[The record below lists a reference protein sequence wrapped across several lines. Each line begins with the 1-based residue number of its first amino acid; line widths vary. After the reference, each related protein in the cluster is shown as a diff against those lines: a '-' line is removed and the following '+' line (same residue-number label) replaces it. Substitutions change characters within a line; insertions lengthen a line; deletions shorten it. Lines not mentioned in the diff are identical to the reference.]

1 MKTDDQRG
9 VAVISDLDEKKSQLV
24 VRSTVPVRKNYSDYR
39 EFLRYDFFFSC
50 AYCTIAESEA
60 QAIRMT
66 IDHYEP
72 RNARPDLENTYDNLM
87 YACDECNKRK
97 GDRSPPPD
105 ARANGF
111 RFMRSDQD
119 FRDEHL
125 ECKGPRVEPKT
136 NTGSYSIQTLDLN
149 RLGLRRLREIRD
161 RLAKCEIFASDGVLA
176 LRKFHIDQLPQEIK
190 GKASRAIG
198 DATSTQSKISQEID
212 DLLRSYARSPL
223 IEADP
228 EAEARDRDRAADLK
242 SMEALFPGAWR
253 APRKKNSK

>member
-125 ECKGPRVEPKT
+125 ECKGCGKFVIGLPNAKFLQAMACWLCENFILTNCHKKSKERRPEQSGMRHRPRAR
-136 NTGSYSIQTLDLN
+136 S
-149 RLGLRRLREIRD
+149 
-161 RLAKCEIFASDGVLA
+161 
-176 LRKFHIDQLPQEIK
+176 LRK
-190 GKASRAIG
+190 
-198 DATSTQSKISQEID
+198 
-212 DLLRSYARSPL
+212 
-223 IEADP
+223 
-228 EAEARDRDRAADLK
+228 
-242 SMEALFPGAWR
+242 
-253 APRKKNSK
+253 